1 MFFLDP
7 FLFMIITSKSN
18 KTVSFVNSLKNK
30 KARKENNAYLVEGKK
45 MVREAFA
52 ANQPVESVIVSESA
66 VVDFDT
72 RGVDPIVV
80 SDAIFDYLSDEVT
93 PQGFLAVVSRKRER
107 DFDIGDVSI
116 LLDGVSDPG
125 NMGTIIRTA
134 VAVGVKTIF
143 AVNCCDP
150 YSPKTVRSSMSGIY
164 HVDIVECTHDKAF
177 DLLGDTPIIVADM
190 GGVNVFGFEPPK
202 RFCLVV
208 GNEAN
213 GVSEIVRNRSAYT
226 VKIPM
231 SDKTESLNAAV
242 SLAVTLY
249 ELTEGKNNSLIKA

>member
-1 MFFLDP
+1 
-7 FLFMIITSKSN
+7 MIITSKSN

-52 ANQPVESVIVSESA
+52 ANQPVETVIVAESA
-66 VVDFDT
+66 VVDFDM
-72 RGVDPIVV
+72 RGLEPVVV
-80 SDAIFDYLSDEVT
+80 SDSIFDYLSDEVT
-93 PQGFLAVVSRKRER
+93 PQGILAVVSRKRNV
-107 DFDIGDVSI
+107 DVCLDDATI

-164 HVDIVECTHDKAF
+164 HVDIVECTHDEAF
-177 DLLGDTPIIVADM
+177 DLLGDNPIIVADM
-190 GGVNVFGFEPPK
+190 GGINVFGFEPPK

-208 GNEAN
+208 GSEAN
-213 GVSEIVRNRSAYT
+213 GVSQTVRRHAAYT

-231 SDKTESLNAAV
+231 SERCESLNAAV
-242 SLAVTLY
+242 SLAITLY